1 MATLVQLSGKP
12 ASGKTS
18 GARFLAPTSTIIIDA
33 DKKGL
38 PWAGWKKDYNKES
51 KNYFPTSDITDIV
64 KVLNF
69 ANSKPEIKYVLID
82 TINSIM
88 TDKEVADSK
97 RPSFDK
103 WKDMAVD
110 IYELYDMIRSDLRD
124 DLIVF
129 TMAHIEA
136 YEVDGETNW
145 RTKFNG
151 KYATK
156 LNLNSKLNYNLYAF
170 VDRTN
175 EEQGVYS
182 LITQSNGKNEA
193 RSPMDVLPYKME
205 NNLLSVVTAIAS
217 SES

>member
-1 MATLVQLSGKP
+1 MATLVQISGKP
-12 ASGKTS
+12 ASGKTT
-18 GARFLAPTSTIIIDA
+18 GARFLPSTSTIIIDA

-38 PWAGWKKDYNKES
+38 SWAGWKKDYNKES
-51 KNYFPTSDITDIV
+51 KNYFPTSDIVDII

-69 ANSKPEIKYVLID
+69 ANGKPEIKYVLID

-88 TDKEVADSK
+88 TDKEVADTK
-97 RPSFDK
+97 RPGFDK
-103 WKDMAVD
+103 WKDMAID
-110 IYELYDMIRSDLRD
+110 IYELYDMIRGNLRD

-129 TMAHIEA
+129 TTAHIEP

-151 KYATK
+151 KYTTK
-156 LNLNSKLNYNLYAF
+156 LNLNAKLNYNLYAF
-170 VDRTN
+170 VDRPT
-175 EEQGVYS
+175 EGQGEYS

-193 RSPMDVLPYKME
+193 RSPMGVLDYKIE
-205 NNLLSVVTAIAS
+205 NDLLKVAQAITA